1 MKKWIGLLI
10 VLSVFIFSIKPSYAR
25 FVDKKEKT
33 LSSVKLSS
41 PKDDIAISVPSES
54 VSFESTSNKISLP
67 VSIENNSTYTFKQ
80 LDVNVDSVQMGSS
93 NVDNWKDYYNI
104 TNLPTLSND
113 NLLFPSKKENISV
126 DKYKKQFSVTITVNN
141 KIPSDTFKFTL
152 SLKFTSI
159 GGAVITKNVV
169 FSIVPKSITSDNLNL
184 TGQQNIDFSK
194 STSEWQGTSKTG
206 IGESTP
212 WTLTNNTGIEL
223 TGLNI
228 SVIRAKAYSSTENA
242 NETDISNS
250 WQDYFKVIFGKNA
263 IEDGTYVKTV
273 SATPGSKNEFYIS
286 AKQLKDA
293 SAYRKFVLTIAV
305 TCGNDPNLSIT
316 KDVNIT
322 PRTTGINNDL
332 PGDLGDLG
340 IAGYFHIFAK
350 DSVSY
355 SVSQENDINIVTK
368 NASMNVD
375 FKSQGL
381 INYFA
386 NSLSVNTQVV
396 SATNSKFIFGNSVN
410 YSNIKFTNPPIIMKD
425 AVDSKYI
432 DIDSEFTKLTSLSNK
447 INDSAKNI
455 SALLFNN
462 PNNQQIDV
470 TSSDNKDYVLL
481 KLPIS
486 YLCNDL
492 TSLNIVNSTNKVVII
507 NVYDNT
513 NLTEV
518 SITPEIKYNGTS
530 SPQSARVLW
539 NFSMSAVNK
548 LKIEN
553 SFVGA
558 ILAPNMSV
566 DVESSGHVRGGII
579 AQNVAIS
586 SSTGRIELPAF
597 HLS

>member
-25 FVDKKEKT
+25 FVDTKDKT
-33 LSSVKLSS
+33 LNSVKLSS
-41 PKDDIAISVPSES
+41 PKDDIAISVPSVP

-80 LDVNVDSVQMGSS
+80 LDVNVASVQIGSS
-93 NVDNWKDYYNI
+93 NVYNWKDYYNI

-159 GGAVITKNVV
+159 GGAVITKNVD
-169 FSIVPKSITSDNLNL
+169 FSIVPKSITSANLNL

-194 STSEWQGTSKTG
+194 STSEWQGTSQNG
-206 IGESTP
+206 IGEATP

-322 PRTTGINNDL
+322 PRSSGIYNGL
-332 PGDLGDLG
+332 PEDLGDLG
-340 IAGYFHIFAK
+340 IAGYFHIFAPNYVFYNGDF
-350 DSVSY
+350 DSY
-355 SVSQENDINIVTK
+355 GNIATGTL
-368 NASMNVD
+368 NYNGWLNSG
-375 FKSQGL
+375 QL
-381 INYFA
+381 INYVSNYLSLNGLIINSSKFVVGNKIAGITNVFGNLQLTREGTNQYLDFTKELIAA
-386 NSLSVNTQVV
+386 NTLSHTISNYPNKLIPAKNRYGSYVLDTSTIPDNINICVYNINYDYNNTPKISVN
-396 SATNSKFIFGNSVN
+396 NLKKKFI
-410 YSNIKFTNPPIIMKD
+410 
-425 AVDSKYI
+425 
-432 DIDSEFTKLTSLSNK
+432 
-447 INDSAKNI
+447 
-455 SALLFNN
+455 
-462 PNNQQIDV
+462 
-470 TSSDNKDYVLL
+470 
-481 KLPIS
+481 
-486 YLCNDL
+486 
-492 TSLNIVNSTNKVVII
+492 II
-507 NVYDNT
+507 NLNVDNYEDIALPT
-513 NLTEV
+513 T
-518 SITPEIKYNGTS
+518 SIS
-530 SPQSARVLW
+530 SEDRPYVLW
-539 NFSMSAVNK
+539 NINRSDDRKISAKRNGFDSNYGTILMPNGSLTLNTAGTFYGNFIGQEFISNGSTQKVETKKFSLNTN
-548 LKIEN
+548 I
-553 SFVGA
+553 
-558 ILAPNMSV
+558 
-566 DVESSGHVRGGII
+566 VR
-579 AQNVAIS
+579 
-586 SSTGRIELPAF
+586 
-597 HLS
+597 

>member
-104 TNLPTLSND
+104 INLPTLSNG

-159 GGAVITKNVV
+159 GGAVITKNVA
-169 FSIVPKSITSDNLNL
+169 FSIVPKSITSNNLKL
-184 TGQQNIDFSK
+184 TGDQEIDFSN
-194 STSEWQGTSKTG
+194 STDEWLGK
-206 IGESTP
+206 E
-212 WTLTNNTGIEL
+212 WTITNNTGTALSNI
-223 TGLNI
+223 NI
-228 SVIRAKAYSSTENA
+228 SVKKASALSSAGNA
-242 NETDISNS
+242 NWEDITNS
-250 WQDYFKVIFGKNA
+250 WQQYFSITFGKNFM
-263 IEDGTYVKTV
+263 ENGTYDKAIAAAV
-273 SATPGSKNEFYIS
+273 GSKSNFCIS
-286 AKQLKDA
+286 AKQLVDI
-293 SAYRKFVLTIAV
+293 SSYRKFKLTVAV
-305 TCGNDPNLSIT
+305 TCDDNPNLSIT

-375 FKSQGL
+375 FKSRGL

-386 NSLSVNTQVV
+386 NSLSVNSQVV

-432 DIDSEFTKLTSLSNK
+432 DIDSEFDKLKLLSSK

-455 SALLFNN
+455 SALSFNN

-486 YLCNDL
+486 YLCNYL

-518 SITPEIKYNGTS
+518 LITPEIKYNGTS

-553 SFVGA
+553 SFVGT

-566 DVESSGHVRGGII
+566 DVERSGHVRGGII